1 MTSIIKNQIIKHL
14 SKFVRNITADQI
26 SVQILSGKGELKN
39 IELNEI
45 VLSEVLELPT
55 WLRVKRA
62 VCNRIA
68 VKVPWTKLKSQP
80 VKLFIDEVRVEV
92 ELSSEEV
99 IGCDSNSLSA
109 FGDSTYGFANRV
121 AELMSLYVNSVE
133 IDFDSGVFRGSLTL
147 SRLAV
152 ESKSPTWQTVN
163 DLRYTRLVD
172 TNTSKLLMFKMVTWQ
187 LLRIEASA
195 QANSSCNAINAP
207 LRLITSNG
215 KSRISVKKST
225 ADGSVL
231 GGRIQV
237 ILDDILWIA
246 TLPQIRSAI
255 TFYDHIMNIVKAAS
269 KKVPTLYHTECIE
282 IKPPVVKSP
291 PSIPVSAIF
300 RNFDFDRTSYHVYVG
315 KIDLHLCDD
324 NQTSDGYP
332 EDWDIICGA
341 LQVTLLRLS
350 VDFYPANNAISD
362 RSDWI
367 RYDNANHCA
376 TWVHKILQFHLR
388 KLCTELDASAQSRIV
403 DLWPEL
409 MSQNCVIRIYD
420 VIVQCVTDMNSKK
433 EALFNLFM
441 SDRKLNITARGDY
454 PVFHLE
460 FTSFYHPTCENFPVP
475 SNITHLLLGP
485 FFFVV
490 DQRTIRWLLFI
501 IDDIK
506 YALQIS
512 SAMPEASKIP
522 KTYLRINLFMP
533 KIIIPLKDSFVSDTR
548 FARRIVISMS
558 TLLATNY
565 ETVSGDESNSFFKSI
580 SSNTIDFIDH
590 VGLLV
595 STEKLKEFVLQ
606 LNQNSCENVDEAER
620 IWINTSPVRINTD
633 FAEEISN
640 TPLLGDVAFHALLSV
655 KPVKV
660 SMALQPM
667 SKIRIA
673 VDHFQFLQIMRLISC
688 ISTFVDQLV
697 NDQKFFSANR
707 SNGNGPAIE
716 MICFLDEAE
725 LNIILPI
732 QPVPTPYDLKETVLQ
747 SPATSSDG
755 KFFFHRIFVG
765 FFAKCMYVVFF
776 NYGYL

>member
-1 MTSIIKNQIIKHL
+1 MASIIKNQIIKHL

-80 VKLFIDEVRVEV
+80 VQLFIDEIRVEV
-92 ELSSEEV
+92 ELSSEEFV
-99 IGCDSNSLSA
+99 GCDSNPLSA
-109 FGDSTYGFANRV
+109 SGDSTYGFANRV
-121 AELMSLYVNSVE
+121 AESMSLYVNSVE
-133 IDFDSGVFRGSLTL
+133 INFDSGVFRGSLAL

-152 ESKSPTWQTVN
+152 ESKSPGWQTVS
-163 DLRYTRLVD
+163 DLRYTRIVD
-172 TNTSKLLMFKMVTWQ
+172 TTTGKLLIFKMVTWQ

-195 QANSSCNAINAP
+195 QANSSRNAINAP
-207 LRLITSNG
+207 LRLITSTG

-225 ADGSVL
+225 IDGTVL

-246 TLPQIRSAI
+246 TLPQVRSAI
-255 TFYDHIMNIVKAAS
+255 TFYDHIMKIIKAAP
-269 KKVPTLYHTECIE
+269 KKVPTLYHTE
-282 IKPPVVKSP
+282 PVEMKLPVIKSP
-291 PSIPVSAIF
+291 SSVPVSAIF
-300 RNFDFDRTSYHVYVG
+300 RNFDFERTSYHVYVG

-350 VDFYPANNAISD
+350 VDFYPANSAVSD

-376 TWVHKILQFHLR
+376 AWVHKILQFHLR
-388 KLCTELDASAQSRIV
+388 KLCTELDVTAQSQVV
-403 DLWPEL
+403 DMWPML
-409 MSQNCVIRIYD
+409 MSQNCVIRMYD
-420 VIVQCVTDMNSKK
+420 IIVQCVTDMNSKK

-441 SDRKLNITARGDY
+441 SDL
-454 PVFHLE
+454 
-460 FTSFYHPTCENFPVP
+460 P

-512 SAMPEASKIP
+512 NAVPEVTKIP
-522 KTYLRINLFMP
+522 RTYLRINLLMP
-533 KIIIPLKDSFVSDTR
+533 KIIIPLKDPFVSDLR
-548 FARRIVISMS
+548 FARRIVISMN
-558 TLLATNY
+558 TLLATNC
-565 ETVSGDESNSFFKSI
+565 EAVSGGRSNSFFKTI
-580 SSNTIDFIDH
+580 SANIIDFINCID
-590 VGLLV
+590 LLV
-595 STEKLKEFVLQ
+595 SKEKLKEFIFQ
-606 LNQNSCENVDEAER
+606 LNQNSCEDVIQAER
-620 IWINTSPVRINTD
+620 IWINTSPIRITTD
-633 FAEEISN
+633 FAEEISS
-640 TPLLGDVAFHALLSV
+640 TPLLADVAFHALLIV
-655 KPVKV
+655 KPMKV
-660 SMALQPM
+660 SMALQPL
-667 SKIRIA
+667 SKIRVA
-673 VDHFQFLQIMRLISC
+673 VNHFQFLQIMHLISY
-688 ISTFVDQLV
+688 ISAFVDQLV
-697 NDQKFFSANR
+697 SDRKFFCANR
-707 SNGNGPAIE
+707 NNGNDTAVE

-725 LNIILPI
+725 LNIILPN
-732 QPVPTPYDLKETVLQ
+732 QPIPTPYDLQETIPQ
-747 SPATSSDG
+747 SPAISSNG
-755 KFFFHRIFVG
+755 
-765 FFAKCMYVVFF
+765 
-776 NYGYL
+776 

>member
-1 MTSIIKNQIIKHL
+1 MVPRKNSHI
-14 SKFVRNITADQI
+14 A
-26 SVQILSGKGELKN
+26 
-39 IELNEI
+39 
-45 VLSEVLELPT
+45 VLELPT

-92 ELSSEEV
+92 ELSSDEFV
-99 IGCDSNSLSA
+99 DCDSNSLSA

-231 GGRIQV
+231 GGRIQL

-255 TFYDHIMNIVKAAS
+255 TFYDHIMNIIKAAS
-269 KKVPTLYHTECIE
+269 KKVPTLYHREVEHLYRFFLFFMSLSRAKFMLYIVLLLLFLQFCNIIHLLLKCIE

-300 RNFDFDRTSYHVYVG
+300 RNFDFNRTSYHVYVG

-376 TWVHKILQFHLR
+376 AWVHKILQFHLR

-409 MSQNCVIRIYD
+409 MSQNCVIRMYD
-420 VIVQCVTDMNSKK
+420 IIVQCVTDMNSKK
-433 EALFNLFM
+433 ETLFNLFM
-441 SDRKLNITARGDY
+441 SDL
-454 PVFHLE
+454 
-460 FTSFYHPTCENFPVP
+460 P

-512 SAMPEASKIP
+512 SIMPDGSKIP

-580 SSNTIDFIDH
+580 SSNVIDFIDH

-595 STEKLKEFVLQ
+595 SNEKLKEFILQ

-620 IWINTSPVRINTD
+620 IWINTSPVRISTD
-633 FAEEISN
+633 FAEVSS

-655 KPVKV
+655 KPLKV

-673 VDHFQFLQIMRLISC
+673 VDHFQFLQIMRLISY
-688 ISTFVDQLV
+688 ISTFVDQLID
-697 NDQKFFSANR
+697 DQKFFSANR

-716 MICFLDEAE
+716 MICFLNEAE
-725 LNIILPI
+725 LNIILPN
-732 QPVPTPYDLKETVLQ
+732 QPIPTPYDLKETVFQ
-747 SPATSSDG
+747 SSATSSDG
-755 KFFFHRIFVG
+755 
-765 FFAKCMYVVFF
+765 
-776 NYGYL
+776 

>member
-1 MTSIIKNQIIKHL
+1 
-14 SKFVRNITADQI
+14 
-26 SVQILSGKGELKN
+26 
-39 IELNEI
+39 
-45 VLSEVLELPT
+45 
-55 WLRVKRA
+55 
-62 VCNRIA
+62 
-68 VKVPWTKLKSQP
+68 
-80 VKLFIDEVRVEV
+80 
-92 ELSSEEV
+92 
-99 IGCDSNSLSA
+99 
-109 FGDSTYGFANRV
+109 
-121 AELMSLYVNSVE
+121 
-133 IDFDSGVFRGSLTL
+133 
-147 SRLAV
+147 
-152 ESKSPTWQTVN
+152 
-163 DLRYTRLVD
+163 
-172 TNTSKLLMFKMVTWQ
+172 
-187 LLRIEASA
+187 
-195 QANSSCNAINAP
+195 
-207 LRLITSNG
+207 
-215 KSRISVKKST
+215 
-225 ADGSVL
+225 
-231 GGRIQV
+231 
-237 ILDDILWIA
+237 
-246 TLPQIRSAI
+246 
-255 TFYDHIMNIVKAAS
+255 
-269 KKVPTLYHTECIE
+269 
-282 IKPPVVKSP
+282 
-291 PSIPVSAIF
+291 
-300 RNFDFDRTSYHVYVG
+300 
-315 KIDLHLCDD
+315 
-324 NQTSDGYP
+324 YP

-460 FTSFYHPTCENFPVP
+460 FTSFYHPTLP

-606 LNQNSCENVDEAER
+606 LNQNSCENVDE
-620 IWINTSPVRINTD
+620 
-633 FAEEISN
+633 
-640 TPLLGDVAFHALLSV
+640 
-655 KPVKV
+655 
-660 SMALQPM
+660 
-667 SKIRIA
+667 
-673 VDHFQFLQIMRLISC
+673 
-688 ISTFVDQLV
+688 
-697 NDQKFFSANR
+697 
-707 SNGNGPAIE
+707 
-716 MICFLDEAE
+716 
-725 LNIILPI
+725 
-732 QPVPTPYDLKETVLQ
+732 
-747 SPATSSDG
+747 
-755 KFFFHRIFVG
+755 
-765 FFAKCMYVVFF
+765 
-776 NYGYL
+776 